1 MVYQLMDPAFPFNY
15 QRSFPVA
22 NNREEIQYLLSLH
35 PNAYLLTNVRNTQ
48 VLDSLE
54 NWELAFQRKSVF
66 EDHTTKIY
74 QKRD

>member
-1 MVYQLMDPAFPFNY
+1 
-15 QRSFPVA
+15 
-22 NNREEIQYLLSLH
+22 
-35 PNAYLLTNVRNTQ
+35 

-54 NWELAFQRKSVF
+54 NWDLAFQRKSVF